1 MKKINCAIG
10 NPTPPIMYPHLPP
23 QGGATNFL
31 IIMMTNTPLFFII
44 KSPTGSGWLTQAA
57 KLSTGSQGGR
67 QSWND
72 PPIHRVL
79 QLKVQQARH
88 KVDGGSWQN
97 GAVRQHVQR
106 GSCGHDGID
115 GEQPTPAID
124 GAIAGELPAKF
135 FPWDTQLLGPVW
147 PFTTCTKTCTI
158 CCSNSY
164 QHIFSVFEREKKKT
178 MEKGYFSHLRQRL
191 VVCFFFN
198 QTVKQEPSQE
208 AKNAE
213 RWLIYSIP

>member
-1 MKKINCAIG
+1 MHSVPSCYEKKSTALLGI
-10 NPTPPIMYPHLPP
+10 PTTNYVPSLAPI
-23 QGGATNFL
+23 GGATNFL
-31 IIMMTNTPLFFII
+31 IIMMTTTPLFFTI

-57 KLSTGSQGGR
+57 ELSTGSQGGR

-79 QLKVQQARH
+79 QLEVQQARH

-147 PFTTCTKTCTI
+147 PFTTCTKTCTM

-164 QHIFSVFEREKKKT
+164 QQIFTVFERKKKKS
-178 MEKGYFSHLRQRL
+178 MEKRYFSHLRQRL
-191 VVCFFFN
+191 FCFFSS
-198 QTVKQEPSQE
+198 TK
-208 AKNAE
+208 
-213 RWLIYSIP
+213 L